1 MPTLDISPPPNNAQ
15 SRANR
20 EGHLVLLDEVRS
32 LEARVVATSA
42 KAEARMRKRNQL
54 LPRERVSL
62 LLDRNTSFLELSTL
76 CGLGMHD
83 DDGVDRVM
91 GAGVIA
97 GIGEVSGRRV
107 MIMANDAGIAGGAM
121 HPMGIRKIVR
131 AQEIALENRL
141 PYVQLVES
149 AGANLMLQAELFVE
163 GGKQFANLAKLSAAG
178 VPVIAVVHGS
188 STAGG
193 AYQPGMSDYVIMV
206 RGRSKVFLAGPPL
219 LRAATGEIA
228 NDEDL
233 GGAELHASTTGLAE
247 YLAEDDGD
255 AIRLA
260 RELVAK
266 VVPELARPAVGGHAP
281 LRSADDILALAPTD
295 YRHPYDVRAVIA
307 RVVDGSDFL
316 DFKPD
321 FGFATV
327 CGQAHV
333 GGHAV
338 GLIGNNGPIDSAG
351 ANKATQFIQACC
363 QGGIPIVFLQNT
375 TGFMVGTEAEAS
387 GIVKHGS
394 KFIQAVTNATVPKL
408 TIQMG
413 GAFGAGAYA
422 MCGRAFG
429 PRFIFSWPTNRL
441 AVMGGEQAAKVL
453 GFVAED
459 AARGRGTEPD
469 RDAIEAR
476 GAEIRAAY
484 ERESTALFTTAR
496 LWDDGI
502 IDPRHTRD
510 VLIHCLDTIE
520 MGAAKEPRPSTF
532 GVARF

>member
-1 MPTLDISPPPNNAQ
+1 MPTLDISPPVN
-15 SRANR
+15 SIETRANR
-20 EGHLVLLDEVRS
+20 EGHLALLDDVRK
-32 LEARVVATSA
+32 LEAKVAATSA
-42 KAEARMRKRNQL
+42 KAEARMRRRNQL
-54 LPRERVSL
+54 LPRERVGL
-62 LLDRNTSFLELSTL
+62 LLDRNTPFLELSTL
-76 CGLGMHD
+76 CGLAMHD

-97 GIGEVSGRRV
+97 GIGEVAGRRV

-178 VPVIAVVHGS
+178 VPVIAIVHGS

-228 NDEDL
+228 VDENL
-233 GGAELHASTTGLAE
+233 GGAELHATTTGLAE
-247 YLAEDDGD
+247 YLAEDDRD
-255 AIRLA
+255 AIRIV
-260 RELVAK
+260 RELVAE
-266 VVPELARPAVGGHAP
+266 VVPDVGQPARETVPPLRPAE
-281 LRSADDILALAPTD
+281 DILALAPPD
-295 YRHPYDVRAVIA
+295 YRQPYDVRALIA
-307 RVVDGSDFL
+307 RLADGSEFL

-321 FGFATV
+321 FGFSTV
-327 CGQAHV
+327 CGHV
-333 GGHAV
+333 RLGGHAV

-351 ANKATQFIQACC
+351 ANKAAQFIQACC
-363 QGGIPIVFLQNT
+363 QAGMPIVFLQNT

-408 TIQMG
+408 TVQIG

-422 MCGRAFG
+422 MCGRAFE
-429 PRFIFSWPTNRL
+429 PRFVFSWPTNRL

-453 GFVAED
+453 AIVAED
-459 AARGRGTEPD
+459 TALSRGLESD

-484 ERESTALFTTAR
+484 ARESTALFATAR
-496 LWDDGI
+496 LWDDGL
-502 IDPRHTRD
+502 IDPRQTRD
-510 VLIHCLDTIE
+510 VLVHCLDTIA
-520 MGAAKEPRPSTF
+520 MGAARVLRPTTF